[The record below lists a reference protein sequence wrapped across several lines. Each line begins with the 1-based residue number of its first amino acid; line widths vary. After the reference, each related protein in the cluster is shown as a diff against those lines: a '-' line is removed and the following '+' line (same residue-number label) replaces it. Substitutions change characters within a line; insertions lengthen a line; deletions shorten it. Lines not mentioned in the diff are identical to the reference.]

1 MMNSNVDTCISN
13 YSILELLAIIGLD
26 IKQLHNVNEISKRT
40 NTYIAKFKDS
50 NPEMYYFFID
60 IQNTLLHYNSEKVS
74 IGKRHETEDE
84 EDEGD
89 NKSTSSSTNDER
101 DKKEGFT
108 NMNAN
113 ANANTNA
120 NTNANANNANMNI
133 QEQTKNWIQN
143 IYLEQNNDPI
153 QRNKN
158 TDRANKID
166 VYSNQHVPMK
176 KEQLGV
182 FNSYNVPVVQDT
194 LNPNLKN
201 TVSRFVNLDS
211 QFRQYSGGV
220 ESGATDYTLD
230 LSDPLKNVLNMKL
243 YSFQIPYTWY
253 LIDYAYGN
261 TCFWISNE
269 DINVTINIEP
279 GNYNQS
285 ELVNALNASF
295 ANAGFEFPPDVLPVT
310 YNTNNGK
317 LTFFLNGGVYKQNN
331 VVLFTITS
339 DTMIIFY
346 DYTSILQCK
355 TNCVNSS
362 FYLNQTLG
370 WLIGFRTPYVHVDPI
385 GNTGTAVVDVIGTK
399 YLILV
404 VDDYNQNHVNNTLVS
419 ITEYSS
425 VLKVPSYYSP
435 DLPYTCLPANTN
447 NINEIVNDDQNN
459 GLLLAGKINIEYTP
473 TVQLVPSAPR
483 TLTQAQLYTINE
495 INKNRNNNTNY
506 RTKAPTSTDILSIIP
521 IKISGSKTGDLLV
534 EISGSLQDNERTYFG
549 PVNIDRMRIKL
560 LNDKGIPLN
569 MNGADWCVTIICDC
583 LYQY

>member
-1 MMNSNVDTCISN
+1 MNIDTCVSN
-13 YSILELLAIIGLD
+13 YSILELFSIIGIEDDVYSGDVKEL
-26 IKQLHNVNEISKRT
+26 INQKT
-40 NTYIAKFKDS
+40 NMYIAKFKDS
-50 NPEMYYFFID
+50 NPEMYSFFVD
-60 IQNTLLHYNSEKVS
+60 IKHVLNDYCNSRYNNDNHDE
-74 IGKRHETEDE
+74 GEDEGEDE
-84 EDEGD
+84 EEDVE
-89 NKSTSSSTNDER
+89 
-101 DKKEGFT
+101 EGFT
-108 NMNAN
+108 NMNEN
-113 ANANTNA
+113 ENPTQKNK
-120 NTNANANNANMNI
+120 NI
-133 QEQTKNWIQN
+133 QEQTNNWSQN
-143 IYLEQNNDPI
+143 IYLQQPNDTLENI
-153 QRNKN
+153 KITNRK
-158 TDRANKID
+158 NKID
-166 VYSNQHVPMK
+166 VYSNGHLPMK

-201 TVSRFVNLDS
+201 TISRFINLDS
-211 QFRQYSGGV
+211 QFRQYTSGS
-220 ESGATDYTLD
+220 ESSATDYTLD

-243 YSFQIPYTWY
+243 YSFQIPYSWY

-261 TCFWISNE
+261 TCFWITHG
-269 DINVTINIEP
+269 DLNVTINVEP
-279 GNYNQS
+279 GNYDQS
-285 ELVNALNASF
+285 ELVDALNTSF
-295 ANAGFEFPPDVLPVT
+295 TNAGFEFPVSPAVS

-317 LTFFLNGGVYKQNN
+317 LTFQLMGGVYKENN
-331 VVLFTITS
+331 IAVFTVDTTTLIT
-339 DTMIIFY
+339 FY
-346 DYTSILQCK
+346 DYTSKLQCK

-370 WLIGFRTPYVHVDPI
+370 WLMGFRNPYVHVNPS
-385 GNTGTAVVDVIGTK
+385 GNTGTAIVDVIGTK

-404 VDDYNQNHVNNTLVS
+404 IDDFNQNHVNNALVS

-435 DLPYTCLPANTN
+435 DLPYICLPANTN

-459 GLLLAGKINIEYTP
+459 GLLLAGKINMEYTP
-473 TVQLVPSAPR
+473 TVQLLPSAPR

-506 RTKAPTSTDILSIIP
+506 RSKAPTSTDILSIIP
-521 IKISGSKTGDLLV
+521 IKSSGAKTGDLLV

-549 PVNIDRMRIKL
+549 PVNIDRMRVKL